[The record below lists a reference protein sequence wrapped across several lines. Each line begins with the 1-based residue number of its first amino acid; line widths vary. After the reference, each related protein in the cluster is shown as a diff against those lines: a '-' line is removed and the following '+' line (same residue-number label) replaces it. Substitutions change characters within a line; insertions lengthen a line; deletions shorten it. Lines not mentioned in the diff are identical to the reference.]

1 MNTLAPVQRALRAA
15 LAETEGRRQNVEASE
30 AFEWIVREA
39 WSADPTMPDGM
50 DEKAA
55 LVREALAEAA
65 KSEVCNYPDCKCP
78 IDKGEV
84 CAAGKAKADRRKP
97 CTCHDTS
104 RGPGRPCA
112 VKSGNAL
119 GELWRC
125 VEESEAPKA
134 EPVTLPRVYGV
145 GRDAEYP
152 RALLV
157 DFDRVPTDDELRA
170 LHELVRS
177 PPAPQPVEL
186 SDAEI
191 IAIRDEHLPAQGEP
205 FDCIAFARA
214 VLAQGRKG

>member
-1 MNTLAPVQRALRAA
+1 MSREAMEMALEALLSQHQMVRDQEAICALRAA
-15 LAETEGRRQNVEASE
+15 LAEA
-30 AFEWIVREA
+30 
-39 WSADPTMPDGM
+39 
-50 DEKAA
+50 
-55 LVREALAEAA
+55 
-65 KSEVCNYPDCKCP
+65 
-78 IDKGEV
+78 
-84 CAAGKAKADRRKP
+84 
-97 CTCHDTS
+97 
-104 RGPGRPCA
+104 
-112 VKSGNAL
+112 
-119 GELWRC
+119 
-125 VEESEAPKA
+125 EAPKA